1 MKNPIKLGLIDDES
15 LALDRLIY
23 FISGIPGYQV
33 EFAETNPLDGLRL
46 ASQKICDILI
56 TDVQMEKLNG
66 LLISEQMEELGVP
79 VIICSAYEE
88 FALPSIN
95 LSVAGYLVKPVNA
108 WGLNKLLEKVSRKLN
123 LVKETAQEKSKDYFL
138 VEDYA
143 SFGYTKV
150 AFSNL
155 YYVEQ
160 KQNYSLFHAP
170 PHIYKQRSTLQSV
183 EIMLPELTFVRVQKS
198 FLVNITKLEK
208 ILHKEIIL
216 DNRIVIP
223 LGDSYKDQLLNAYK
237 LFNRP

>member
-1 MKNPIKLGLIDDES
+1 MKNPNKLGLIDDET
-15 LALDRLIY
+15 LALDRLKY

-33 EFAETNPLDGLRL
+33 EFAETNPMDGLRL

-56 TDVQMEKLNG
+56 TDIQMENLNG

-79 VIICSAYEE
+79 VIICSAHEE

-95 LSVAGYLVKPVNA
+95 LSVAGYLIKPVNA
-108 WGLNKLLEKVSRKLN
+108 WGLNKLLEKVSKKLN
-123 LVKETAQEKSKDYFL
+123 IQKEATLEKSKDYFL

-150 AFSNL
+150 AFSSL
-155 YYVEQ
+155 YHVEQ

-183 EIMLPELTFVRVQKS
+183 EIMLPEWTFVRVQKS
-198 FLVNITKLEK
+198 FLINITKLQK
-208 ILHKEIIL
+208 IFHKEIIL
-216 DNRIVIP
+216 DNGMIVP
-223 LGDSYKDQLLNAYK
+223 LGDSYKDQLLNTYK
-237 LFNRP
+237 LYNRP

>member
-1 MKNPIKLGLIDDES
+1 MKNQIKLGLIDDES
-15 LALDRLIY
+15 LALDRLSY
-23 FISGIPGYQV
+23 FISGIPGYHV
-33 EFAETNPLDGLRL
+33 EFAETNPLDGLRF

-79 VIICSAYEE
+79 GI
-88 FALPSIN
+88 F
-95 LSVAGYLVKPVNA
+95 
-108 WGLNKLLEKVSRKLN
+108 
-123 LVKETAQEKSKDYFL
+123 FM
-138 VEDYA
+138 VENYA

-150 AFSNL
+150 AFSSL

-170 PHIYKQRSTLQSV
+170 PNIYKQRSTLQSV

-216 DNRIVIP
+216 DNGIVIP

>member
-1 MKNPIKLGLIDDES
+1 MKNQIKLGLIDDES
-15 LALDRLIY
+15 LALDRLNY
-23 FISGIPGYQV
+23 FISGIPGYHV

-79 VIICSAYEE
+79 VILCTAHEE
-88 FALPSIN
+88 FAIPGID
-95 LSVAGYLVKPVNA
+95 LSVAGYLVKPVNF
-108 WGLNKLLEKVSRKLN
+108 LKLKKLLEKVSRKQN
-123 LVKETAQEKSKDYFL
+123 LLKETPHEKSKDYFL

-150 AFSNL
+150 AFSSL

-170 PHIYKQRSTLQSV
+170 PNIYKQRSTLQSV

-216 DNRIVIP
+216 NNGIDIP

>member
-15 LALDRLIY
+15 LALDRLRY

-46 ASQKICDILI
+46 ASQKTCDILI
-56 TDVQMEKLNG
+56 TDVQMENLNG

-79 VIICSAYEE
+79 VIICSAHEE

-108 WGLNKLLEKVSRKLN
+108 WGLKKLLEKVSKKLHM
-123 LVKETAQEKSKDYFL
+123 LKETSLEKSKDYFL

-143 SFGYTKV
+143 SFGYTRV
-150 AFSNL
+150 AFNDL
-155 YYVEQ
+155 YFVEQ
-160 KQNYSLFHAP
+160 KQNYSHFHAP
-170 PHIYKQRSTLQSV
+170 PQIYKQRSTLQSV
-183 EIMLPELTFVRVQKS
+183 EVVLPELTFVRVQKS
-198 FLVNITKLEK
+198 FLINITKLQK
-208 ILHKEIIL
+208 ILNKEVIL
-216 DNRIVIP
+216 DNGMVVP
-223 LGDSYKDQLLNAYK
+223 LGESYKPRLLNAYK